1 MKKIVPIPIITLL
14 TIAFFSCNKNS
25 NCVSSPLG
33 QNQICIDTSLISNID
48 TCIEIYEPVC
58 GCDDNTY
65 DNYCIAEQSGVISY
79 IAGKCCE

>member
-1 MKKIVPIPIITLL
+1 MKKIALSSLIILL

-25 NCVSSPLG
+25 NCVSSPLS
-33 QNQICIDTSLISNID
+33 QNQICIDTSLIANTD

-65 DNYCIAEQSGVISY
+65 DNYCVAERSGVISY
-79 IAGKCCE
+79 IIGECCE